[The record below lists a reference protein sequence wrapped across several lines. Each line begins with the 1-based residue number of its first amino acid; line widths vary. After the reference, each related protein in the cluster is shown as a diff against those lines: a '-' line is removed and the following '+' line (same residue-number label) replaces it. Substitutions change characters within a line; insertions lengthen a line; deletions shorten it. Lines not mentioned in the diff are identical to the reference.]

1 MEADTSQDPRKERG
15 LFLIRS
21 EALCGPALALISS
34 SLPTRSHW
42 AVPAPAQ
49 PPRVDFRCS
58 LLTSSQPSSNASFD
72 PSMSRSL
79 PSGPGTA
86 PARSK
91 SPSAAAG
98 PPGRRPATAQT
109 PRLDARRAP
118 RLCSPTARCPL
129 RAGRRRRAPRS
140 TCSRTPTAAWTA
152 RPRPGPAPTRAP
164 AAPWAVRPPRGP
176 ARARSASRVPRRP
189 STYWPAPA
197 PPAAAPWPRGPGCSS
212 RSAGPRRAPPPP
224 TTHQPPLGSP
234 CWARA
239 AAPSPRLRAL

>member
-1 MEADTSQDPRKERG
+1 MDPRKERG
-15 LFLIRS
+15 PFLSS
-21 EALCGPALALISS
+21 EALYGPALAPIPS

-42 AVPAPAQ
+42 AVPESPAPAQ
-49 PPRVDFRCS
+49 PPWADFRCS
-58 LLTSSQPSSNASFD
+58 LLTSSQPSGNVSFD

-118 RLCSPTARCPL
+118 RLCPPTARCPL
-129 RAGRRRRAPRS
+129 RAGRRPRAPRS
-140 TCSRTPTAAWTA
+140 TCRRRTPTAAWTA
-152 RPRPGPAPTRAP
+152 RPRPGPVPTRAP

-176 ARARSASRVPRRP
+176 ARALSARRGPRRP
-189 STYWPAPA
+189 STCWPAPA
-197 PPAAAPWPRGPGCSS
+197 PRGAAPWPRGPRFSS

-224 TTHQPPLGSP
+224 TTHRPPSVSP

-239 AAPSPRLRAL
+239 AAPSPRLCAL